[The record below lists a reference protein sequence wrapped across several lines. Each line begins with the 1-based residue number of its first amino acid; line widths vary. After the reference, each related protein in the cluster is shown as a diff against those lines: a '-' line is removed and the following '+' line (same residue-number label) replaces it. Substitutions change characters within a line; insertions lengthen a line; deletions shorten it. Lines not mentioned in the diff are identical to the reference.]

1 MPRVRRTLVGSGAK
15 KGLRQI
21 IRHAIV
27 QNVMALSAAQIATYV
42 FPLVTIPYVA
52 RVLGVTGWGL
62 VAFAQAFG
70 AHVALLVEYG
80 FPLSA
85 TREVS
90 RHRYDSEGLADITA
104 GVLGAKGLLAI
115 LGIATALGVR
125 WLVPIFRSHA
135 DLLWASTFWALA
147 QAFNMMWL
155 FQGLERMKLVAGL
168 DFSAKAVA
176 TTGIFLLVRA
186 PSDGWKVLV
195 LQGLGALV
203 SFLVSLW
210 FAYRYVQFRAPSSV
224 TVRSAIRMGRSMF
237 VFRAS
242 ASFYTVGN
250 AFILGL
256 FASPV
261 FVGYYAGAEKIS
273 RAFTSLLNPMTQTI
287 FPRISHLIHSAREQA
302 IRLART
308 SLIVM
313 GLSGCLMG
321 ALILTFAPIL
331 VRIILGHAYAPAVPV
346 LRILSLLPPLIS
358 ISSVLGIQ
366 WMLPMGLDR
375 AFNTIILFAGLVN
388 LGLALTLA
396 PSLKASGM
404 AWAVIASEL
413 FVTGAMFFLLRWRGL
428 EPSSRVMD
436 A

>member
-1 MPRVRRTLVGSGAK
+1 MLKRILLDLEPR

-27 QNVMALSAAQIATYV
+27 QNVMALSAAQVATYV
-42 FPLVTIPYVA
+42 FPLVTIPYLA

-90 RHRYDSEGLADITA
+90 RHRCDNERLAEITA
-104 GVLGAKGLLAI
+104 GVLGAKGVFAI
-115 LGIATALGVR
+115 LGLAAALGAR
-125 WLVPIFRSHA
+125 WLVPIFRSHP

-176 TTGIFLLVRA
+176 TTGIFLLVRT

-210 FAYRYVQFRAPSSV
+210 FAYRYVPFRVPGSP
-224 TVRSAIRMGRSMF
+224 TVASAIRMGWSMF
-237 VFRAS
+237 VFRSS

-256 FASPV
+256 FVSPV

-273 RAFTSLLNPMTQTI
+273 RAFISLLNPMTQTI
-287 FPRISHLIHSAREQA
+287 FPRISHLIHTAREQA

-313 GLSGCLMG
+313 GLGGCFMG
-321 ALILTFAPIL
+321 ALILMFAPIM
-331 VRIILGHAYAPAVPV
+331 VRIILGHVYAPAVPV
-346 LRILSLLPPLIS
+346 LRIFSLLPPLIAV
-358 ISSVLGIQ
+358 SSVLGIQ

-375 AFNTIILFAGLVN
+375 AFNTIILLAGVVN
-388 LGLALTLA
+388 LSLALMLA
-396 PSLKASGM
+396 PGLKASGM
-404 AWAVIASEL
+404 AWAVVTSEL